1 MPDEKPTPAQELA
14 AQYGDGDE
22 VAQAPPAA
30 DSPPGDTPPLNAAG
44 RPYDPATGRLLPL
57 EQPAVGAERPADSPP
72 EVPPAPHLAPY
83 LVRMAEDFG
92 IPTDGM
98 TDESLAAAVRA
109 VQRTVLQARSEN
121 DALQSHQ
128 QQPAPASAAQAPPAD
143 DFDLGLS
150 PEESEQIHPDVAK
163 ILKKAL
169 ARAVGP
175 LQRRVEELSRRE
187 VTRATETNTERID
200 RAFAGLNDPRLG
212 TASRAELAD
221 DAPEV
226 ARRQAVV
233 QQAARLAGPKATV
246 AQVCAQLKKA
256 RDLLYEPPAAPA
268 SKPAPKPKG
277 VSPEEWEQ
285 GGTARPTQRQ
295 GSPEPNGKSKAERSV
310 GALLDEMR
318 GAENTPPEVTD
329 DFPW

>member
-1 MPDEKPTPAQELA
+1 MADEKPTPAQELA

-22 VAQAPPAA
+22 AAQAPPAEQT
-30 DSPPGDTPPLNAAG
+30 PPAEAPPLNAAG
-44 RPYDPATGRLLPL
+44 RPYDKASGRLLPL
-57 EQPAVGAERPADSPP
+57 SAAQPATEAVPDSPP
-72 EVPPAPHLAPY
+72 EAPPAPQLAPY

-92 IPTDGM
+92 IPSEGM

-109 VQRTVLQARSEN
+109 VQRTVLQSRREN
-121 DALQSHQ
+121 DALEAHQ
-128 QQPAPASAAQAPPAD
+128 QQPAPARADAPPAD

-150 PEESEQIHPDVAK
+150 PEESEQLHPDVAK

-175 LQRRVEELSRRE
+175 LQKRIDALSQRE
-187 VTRATETNTERID
+187 VARATETNTERID

-246 AQVCAQLKKA
+246 QQVCAQLKKA
-256 RDLLYEPPAAPA
+256 RDLLYEPPAAP
-268 SKPAPKPKG
+268 KPVAKKPG
-277 VSPEEWEQ
+277 VSPEEWER

-295 GSPEPNGKSKAERSV
+295 GAPEPNGKSKAERSV
-310 GALLDEMR
+310 GALLDEMK
-318 GAENTPPEVTD
+318 GAENTPPEASD